1 MMHSMEPTL
10 VQLYMRYD
18 GLPNMNDNTDDNKIS
33 AFEQRSKINK
43 HKHKLNIAM

>member
-1 MMHSMEPTL
+1 MVHTMEPTR
-10 VQLYMRYD
+10 VQLYMHCD
-18 GLPNMNDNTDDNKIS
+18 GLPNKNDNTDDNKIS